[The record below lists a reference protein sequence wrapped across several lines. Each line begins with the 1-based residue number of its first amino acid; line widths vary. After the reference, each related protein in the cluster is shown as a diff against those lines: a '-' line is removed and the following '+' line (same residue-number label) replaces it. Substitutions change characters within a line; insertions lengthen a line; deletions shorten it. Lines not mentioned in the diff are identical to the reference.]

1 MKILYYS
8 AHPYLN
14 LAAPSGP
21 GTHMREV
28 IKAFE
33 NRGHQVIKLIAGG
46 ELLSGNNAIQ
56 FKKKNIK
63 AFIPPFIW
71 QSLKDYKLLK
81 HDSMMCHQ
89 LADLIKREKPDFVYE
104 RGYYLLTSG
113 TKICKELGVR
123 HFIEINAPYPE
134 EKRMMEGN
142 SWFINK
148 AQLAEKTQVNLCDRV
163 FVVSTALKDYLQK
176 NSGCDANKIIITPN
190 AVNPEYISTDETKL
204 RELRK
209 NIKILKD
216 EKVIGF
222 VGSIFPYHGVD
233 ALLEAFKKIVEKSGR
248 RDLKLLIVGDGEILP
263 DLKKQVSTFNLE
275 HQVIFTGNVPHNEV
289 YNYISLMHITVMARS
304 NWYGSPVKIFEYA
317 ALNKVVV
324 APDTIPVHDV
334 MVNNVDGIILKND
347 KEDLERALTFI
358 LDHPEDAEK
367 MSMSFHQKVM
377 SRHTWQNVGDIIL
390 NEIK

>member
-8 AHPYLN
+8 AHPHLN

-33 NRGHQVIKLIAGG
+33 NRGHQVVKLIAGG
-46 ELLSGNNAIQ
+46 EQLTVNTAIQ

-63 AFIPPFIW
+63 AFIPPFVW

-81 HDSMMCHQ
+81 HDSMMSNQ
-89 LADLIKREKPDFVYE
+89 LAELIKKEKPDLVYE

-113 TKICKELGVR
+113 TRICKELGVR

-134 EKRMMEGN
+134 EKLMMEGN
-142 SWFINK
+142 SFFISK
-148 AQLAEKTQVNLCDRV
+148 AKQAEKTQVNLSDRV

-176 NSGCDANKIIITPN
+176 NSGCDKNKIVVTPN
-190 AVNPEYISTDETKL
+190 AVNPEYIRTDKVKL
-204 RELRK
+204 DELRRTL
-209 NIKILKD
+209 NISED

-233 ALLEAFKKIVEKSGR
+233 ALLDAFQSIVQKTGSKN
-248 RDLKLLIVGDGEILP
+248 LKLLIVGDGEILP
-263 DLKKQVSTFNLE
+263 ELKNQARAFNLE
-275 HQVIFTGNVPHNEV
+275 SQVIFTGNVPHKEV

-317 ALNKVVV
+317 ALKKVVV
-324 APDTIPVHDV
+324 APDTIPVQDV
-334 MVNNVDGIILKND
+334 MVNDVDGIIIKND
-347 KEDLERALTFI
+347 KEDLERALSFI
-358 LDHPEDAEK
+358 LTNPERAEN
-367 MSMSFHQKVM
+367 MASGFHQKVM
-377 SRHTWQNVGDIIL
+377 NQHTWQNVGDNIL
-390 NEIK
+390 NEVK

>member
-8 AHPYLN
+8 AHPHLN

-33 NRGHQVIKLIAGG
+33 NRGHQIIKLIAGG
-46 ELLSGNNAIQ
+46 EELATTSTIQ

-63 AFIPPFIW
+63 SFIPPFIW
-71 QSLKDYKLLK
+71 QSLKDYKLLR
-81 HDSMMCHQ
+81 HDAMMCNQ
-89 LADLIKREKPDFVYE
+89 LADLIKREKPDLVYE

-113 TKICKELGVR
+113 ARICKELGIR

-148 AQLAEKTQVNLCDRV
+148 AKLAEKTQVNLSDRV

-176 NSGCDANKIIITPN
+176 NSGCDENKIVITPN
-190 AVNPEYISTDETKL
+190 AVNPGYIQTDNLKL
-204 RELRK
+204 AELRQCLG
-209 NIKILKD
+209 ILEN

-233 ALLEAFKKIVEKSGR
+233 ALLNAFQSIVKKSGAKN
-248 RDLKLLIVGDGEILP
+248 LKLLIVGDGEILP
-263 DLKKQVSTFNLE
+263 VLKDQAHAFHLE
-275 HQVIFTGNVPHNEV
+275 HQVIFTGNVPHKDV
-289 YNYISLMHITVMARS
+289 YNYISLMNITVMARS

-317 ALNKVVV
+317 ALSKVVV
-324 APDTIPVHDV
+324 APDTIPVNDV
-334 MVNNVDGIILKND
+334 MVNNVDGIIIKND
-347 KEDLERALTFI
+347 GDDLERALSSI
-358 LDHPEDAEK
+358 LDRPEQAQK
-367 MSMSFHQKVM
+367 MALSFHQKVM
-377 SRHTWQNVGDIIL
+377 SQHTWQNVGDNIL